1 MNGKDIIGYLVKL
14 LEEQEQIKITYQL
27 GGTNDDDD
35 GVKDICSTEGY
46 ELSGSSRGV

>member
-1 MNGKDIIGYLVKL
+1 MKGEDIIGYLVKL

-27 GGTNDDDD
+27 GGTNDD

>member
-27 GGTNDDDD
+27 GGTKDD